1 MKKNEEILQLSEEIL
16 VDITDER
23 LPLHNILLKAS
34 RLSLLLDIPKNVDLF
49 KGWAKFS
56 EQNSFV
62 VGAFQTNME
71 SAKDPNISLAS
82 ASSSPYANFVHNNA
96 FERREIRNNANQV
109 IGYLAQY
116 RTETYNFVMGI
127 YTKWKFG
134 SVAESIFEKKR
145 NRTEPVLREI
155 FPDINQRLNS
165 IEQNINSDNPE
176 DWKNSVVSC
185 RTLLADIADILNPP
199 KDLKEKD
206 QYINRLKDFI
216 SPRVS
221 GKTKKKLLA
230 TYWDELKSRIE
241 FTSDLTQGG
250 AHKERPQK
258 SHAEDVILFTYL
270 AIADLMD
277 VYSEKQEKQTIPTEK
292 K

>member
-49 KGWAKFS
+49 KGWAKFA
-56 EQNSFV
+56 EQNFFV
-62 VGAFQTNME
+62 VSSFQSNME
-71 SAKDPNISLAS
+71 AAKDPNFSIAS
-82 ASSSPYANFVHNNA
+82 ANPSQYIHNFSGNA
-96 FERREIRNNANQV
+96 MERHGLRNNVNQV
-109 IGYLAQY
+109 VGYLAQY

-134 SVAESIFEKKR
+134 SIAESIFEKKR
-145 NRTEPVLREI
+145 SRTEPILREI

-176 DWKNSVVSC
+176 DWKNAMVSC
-185 RTLLADIADILNPP
+185 RTLLIDIADILNPP
-199 KDLKEKD
+199 KDSKEKD
-206 QYINRLKDFI
+206 QYINRLKDYI
-216 SPRVS
+216 SPKIS
-221 GKTKKKLLA
+221 SKTKKKLLNS
-230 TYWDELKSRIE
+230 YWDELKNRIE

-277 VYSEKQEKQTIPTEK
+277 VYSEKQKEQAFPVEK
-292 K
+292 

>member
-1 MKKNEEILQLSEEIL
+1 MKKNEEILQLAEEIMI
-16 VDITDER
+16 DITNEH
-23 LPLHNILLKAS
+23 LPLHNILLKAA
-34 RLSLLLDIPKNVDLF
+34 RLSLLLDIPANVDLF
-49 KGWAKFS
+49 KGWAKFA

-62 VGAFQTNME
+62 VGSFQINME
-71 SAKDPNISLAS
+71 AAKDPNISLANE
-82 ASSSPYANFVHNNA
+82 SSSPFANVVHHNS
-96 FERREIRNNANQV
+96 FERQGLRTTANQV
-109 IGYLAQY
+109 VGYLANY

-134 SVAESIFEKKR
+134 SVVEGIFEKKR
-145 NRTEPVLREI
+145 NRTEPILREI

-185 RTLLADIADILNPP
+185 RTLLIDIADILSPAKTP
-199 KDLKEKD
+199 KEKE

-216 SPRVS
+216 SPKIS
-221 GKTKKKLLA
+221 SKTKRKLVG
-230 TYWDELKSRIE
+230 TYLDELKSRIGI
-241 FTSDLTQGG
+241 TADLTQGG

-258 SHAEDVILFTYL
+258 TEAEDVILFTYL

-277 VYSEKQEKQTIPTEK
+277 VYSSRKEEQTKPVEK
-292 K
+292 